1 MPRSLAEIQ
10 ISFGA
15 ALLDPERPVP
25 PDVVG
30 RHGTVDTK
38 RFAVYRN
45 NVMVGLV
52 DALQA
57 RFPVTFR
64 LVGEQFFRAMARVFA
79 GARQPRTPLLMHYG
93 DDFPDFIAGFG
104 PAASVP
110 YLADVARLE
119 RAWSD
124 AYHAPEASPLPVAA
138 LASQR
143 PEGLARSRLRLHPS
157 LRLLRSTYPIATIWS
172 AHQTTGEIIP
182 PQSWEAEDVLI
193 VRPQAKVM
201 VHRLPPDGY
210 EFIAA
215 LAAGSSVEDTALTVP
230 KRDDSFD
237 VGRHLVGLASLGAVV
252 AIDSLS
258 ENVPPQEVPT

>member
-10 ISFGA
+10 ASFGA
-15 ALLDPERPVP
+15 ALLDPGRPVP

-30 RHGTVDTK
+30 RHGTADAK

-57 RFPVTFR
+57 RFPVTCR
-64 LVGEQFFRAMARVFA
+64 LVGEQFFRAMARVYA
-79 GARQPRTPLLMHYG
+79 GVRQPGTPFLMLYG
-93 DDFPDFIAGFG
+93 DGFPDFIAGFE

-119 RAWSD
+119 RAWSE

-138 LASQR
+138 LASER
-143 PEGLARSRLRLHPS
+143 PGGLARSQLQLHPS
-157 LRLLRSTYPIATIWS
+157 LRLLRSEYPVATIWS
-172 AHQTTGEIIP
+172 AHQTSDNVVP
-182 PQSWEAEDVLI
+182 PQIWEAEDVLI
-193 VRPQAKVM
+193 VRPQAEVM

-210 EFIAA
+210 DFISA
-215 LAAGSSVEDTALTVP
+215 LAAGSSIEDAAHAVA
-230 KRDDSFD
+230 KRRNSFD
-237 VGRHLVGLASLGAVV
+237 VGRHLAGLAGLGAVI
-252 AIDSLS
+252 AIDGAS
-258 ENVPPQEVPT
+258 EQAPPQEVPT